1 MSQRKK
7 HPNKHPEKMDSISLP
22 MADAVQKYPDR
33 GPEVAVRIDRQLT
46 ILVPASLT
54 AKQRAERI
62 ERFLHRLDM
71 CRAKRFKDID

>member
-7 HPNKHPEKMDSISLP
+7 HPNNRPEKIDSISLP
-22 MADAVQKYPDR
+22 MADAVPKYPDR

-62 ERFLHRLDM
+62 KRFLHRLEL
-71 CRAKRFKDID
+71 CRAKRFKEID

>member
-1 MSQRKK
+1 MAQRKK
-7 HPNKHPEKMDSISLP
+7 HYKKMDSISLP
-22 MADAVQKYPDR
+22 TADAVQKYPDR
-33 GPEVAVRIDRQLT
+33 ELKVAVRIDRQLT

>member
-1 MSQRKK
+1 MAQRKK
-7 HPNKHPEKMDSISLP
+7 HHEKIDSISLP
-22 MADAVQKYPDR
+22 MADDAPKYPDR

-46 ILVPASLT
+46 ILVPARLT

-62 ERFLHRLDM
+62 NRFLHRLEI

>member
-7 HPNKHPEKMDSISLP
+7 HPNNRPEKMDSISLP
-22 MADAVQKYPDR
+22 MADDAPKYPDR

-46 ILVPASLT
+46 ILVPARLT

-62 ERFLHRLDM
+62 ERFLHRLEL
-71 CRAKRFKDID
+71 CRAKRFKEID

>member
-1 MSQRKK
+1 MAQRKK
-7 HPNKHPEKMDSISLP
+7 HHEKIDSISLQ
-22 MADAVQKYPDR
+22 MADDAPKYPDR

-46 ILVPASLT
+46 ILVPARLT

-62 ERFLHRLDM
+62 NRFLHRLEI